1 MALLHSNPTIVSDGL
16 VMHLD
21 AASNAS
27 YPKTG
32 KVWSNRGAG
41 INIGPELF
49 PESSFFNTTTWFPS
63 ALVTGNLSFF
73 AATAALGLST
83 NQGILKIGKSYIITL
98 NIANIGGT
106 VEIRNGFASGGAPLI
121 MSSSS
126 SGVYTAEFTASAT
139 QIYIRS
145 ASTLDVVFNSISIKE
160 SAGNFVGGVTYS
172 PDNLGSLTFNGSTGY
187 GAFSDNSLLNFN
199 SQQSFT
205 LSTWVKPAS
214 LSGAWQGIVTKG
226 RDTGSW
232 YGIWIDN
239 SNRWTFGGGGD
250 NLQGPTATTNWQNV
264 VIYKNGTNKYIYING
279 VLGGTQALSFAVN
292 SGTLFFGRG
301 GAISGEYFNGNISII
316 STYNKELSS
325 SEILQNYN
333 AVKGRYGL

>member
-1 MALLHSNPTIVSDGL
+1 MALLHSNPTIVADGL

-21 AASNAS
+21 VASNAS

-32 KVWSNRGAG
+32 TVWSNMGKG

-49 PESSFFNTTTWFPS
+49 PEVSFFNTTTWFS
-63 ALVTGNLSFF
+63 TVLVRGNLSFY
-73 AATAALGLST
+73 ASGGGQGLST
-83 NQGILKIGKSYIITL
+83 NQQILTIGKSYIITL

-106 VEIRNGFASGGAPLI
+106 VEIRNGFASGGALLTI
-121 MSSSS
+121 SSSS
-126 SGVYTAEFTASAT
+126 PGVYTAEFTATAT

-145 ASTLDVVFNSISIKE
+145 AGTLDVTFNSISIKE
-160 SAGNFVGGVTYS
+160 SAGNFVGGVTYNS
-172 PDNLGSLTFNGSTGY
+172 SNLGFLTFNGSTGY
-187 GAFSDNSLLNFN
+187 GSFSDNSLLNFN
-199 SQQSFT
+199 SAQSFT

-214 LSGAWQGIVTKG
+214 LSSAWRGIVTKG

-232 YGIWIDN
+232 YGIWLDP
-239 SNRWTFGGGGD
+239 SNRWVFGGGGD
-250 NLQGPTATTNWQNV
+250 NIFGPTATTNWQNV
-264 VIYKNGTNKYIYING
+264 VISKNGTNKYIYING
-279 VLGGTQALSFAVN
+279 VLGGTQAASFAVN

-301 GAISGEYFNGNISII
+301 GASSGEFFDGNISVI
-316 STYNKELSS
+316 STYNKALSS